1 MNEYDELSSN
11 VDRGQYEILNRAPM
25 TESNFLDARLASIR
39 SLFDQEQPAASNNGT
54 RFQTSTSNATYS
66 SQNRSPVQLK
76 LVCGALVDG
85 IDYNQVYS
93 NNLENDNTTD
103 NQSNAPSEHN
113 TTPTL
118 GGVARK
124 VAAAGG
130 PQLDEKQY
138 ITYEVICSTFL
149 LGLVYN
155 GLDASPAL
163 QCALSEL
170 FSEYKDEQKVNNI
183 IAELK
188 ARGGREQLIMFL
200 TGPAGAGKSAAI
212 KIARRFCFE
221 FSRSAG
227 LPWDEFTFLF
237 TAYTGTA
244 AMEVGGLTICKA
256 AFIFTK
262 RVLSEEDK
270 RMWRNVKLLIIDEI
284 SFMSDSQLRLLDLKL
299 KSLRDKNK
307 PFGGYSIIFVGDFRQ
322 MEPSGESKNQLL
334 FSRDSSQLWEN
345 SINTVIILDN
355 DHRFKDD
362 PQWGKMMSTHWK
374 NDLPL
379 SDRHRI
385 NSRVIGENGLDLP
398 KEFIGDV
405 CYACPTNKERNV
417 ISAGNFKQHI
427 LDTHPKYDSVD
438 LPPTHTIVVDADIFS
453 TVNEKRQI
461 NIGNSLRH
469 RILTTCGDDNVKYN
483 GSKKVDPA
491 LCLYVGCYLMCVI
504 GNENLREK
512 VPRGNGTLCRLVS
525 MRLKANPTTHRYKN
539 MYGRKVWTVCAS
551 DVEWIEVEHVVKT
564 ESMLELEKEME
575 GLQRN
580 LLSEQNEST
589 RINMADR
596 IGDIANELVRLGQ
609 ARRFRMEP
617 QTKTVHVKVKPH
629 HMATNKMEFRCRMH
643 QLPVNLNDATTGHK
657 LQGMTKDVVIITSW
671 PKGSLFTNWEYTVLS
686 RVRKLEGLYLFE
698 PISLTKSF
706 APSDELKHYLARAKS
721 KQDKFLD
728 KRRIAMKDFYG

>member
-1 MNEYDELSSN
+1 MEEYDELAPN
-11 VDRGQYEILNRAPM
+11 VDRGQYEILNRAPID
-25 TESNFLDARLASIR
+25 EADLLHARMSSVR
-39 SLFDQEQPAASNNGT
+39 SLFAQEDEAMSSDS
-54 RFQTSTSNATYS
+54 RFRTSTSNAPYS
-66 SQNRSPVQLK
+66 TRNQSPVQLK

-85 IDYNQVYS
+85 IDYNEVYPES
-93 NNLENDNTTD
+93 PGCGDNVDGQGGSQTEHEAT
-103 NQSNAPSEHN
+103 PS
-113 TTPTL
+113 L

-130 PQLDEKQY
+130 PHLDEKQY

-155 GLDASPAL
+155 GLDASPAI
-163 QCALSEL
+163 QCA
-170 FSEYKDEQKVNNI
+170 FSEIFSDYKDENKLDRI

-212 KIARRFCFE
+212 KVARRFCFE

-227 LPWDEFTFLF
+227 LAWDEFTFLF

-256 AFIFTK
+256 AFIFTT
-262 RVLSEEDK
+262 RVLTEEDK
-270 RMWRNVKLLIIDEI
+270 RMWRNVRVLIIDEI
-284 SFMSDSQLRLLDLKL
+284 SFMSDNQLQALDAKL
-299 KSLRDKNK
+299 KTLRDKNK

-322 MEPSGESKNQLL
+322 MEPSGESKDQLL
-334 FSRDSSQLWEN
+334 FSRSSSQLWEK
-345 SINTVIILDN
+345 SINTVIILQN
-355 DHRFKDD
+355 DHRFKED
-362 PQWGKMMSTHWK
+362 PQWGAMMSTHWK
-374 NDLPL
+374 SDLPL
-379 SDRHRI
+379 KDRHRI
-385 NSRVIGENGLDLP
+385 NTRIIGENGLELP
-398 KEFIGDV
+398 KPLGDNA

-427 LDTHPKYDSVD
+427 LDTHPTYESID
-438 LPPTHTIVVDADIFS
+438 PPPDHTIVVEADIFS
-453 TVNEKRQI
+453 TVSEKREI
-461 NIGNSLRH
+461 KIGNSLRH
-469 RILTTCGDDNVKYN
+469 RIFTTCGDDNVKYG

-504 GNENLREK
+504 GNEKLREK
-512 VPRGNGTLCRLVS
+512 VPRGNGTLCRLMS
-525 MRLKANPTTHRYKN
+525 MKLKCNPTTYRYKN

-564 ESMLELEKEME
+564 EAMLELEKEMND
-575 GLQRN
+575 LKMN
-580 LLSEQNEST
+580 LLSEENHST
-589 RINMADR
+589 RQNITER
-596 IGDIANELVRLGQ
+596 IAAITDELIQHGQ
-609 ARRFRMEP
+609 TRRFRMEP
-617 QTKTVHVKVKPH
+617 HTKTVHVKVRPH
-629 HMATNKMEFRCRMH
+629 HMATTKMEFRCRMH

-686 RVRKLEGLYLFE
+686 RVRTLEGLYLFE

-706 APSDELKHYLARAKS
+706 APSDELKHYFARAKYRE
-721 KQDKFLD
+721 KQFLD
-728 KRRIAMKDFYG
+728 SRRAAMKEFYG